1 MEPKNN
7 PYTPGAGKPPRDL
20 VGRDDLLTQMDI
32 VMHRTLKGLHGNSA
46 FLVGLRGVGKTV
58 LLKRL
63 VRDAEKMGY
72 VSVYVEA
79 PETSVFT
86 AQLATKFRTAILSLQ
101 KNFASKAKKLAMGVL
116 GNFVVTFPEGVSVRI
131 DPDAPAGKADSG
143 VLSEDLT
150 DLVVATGMEA
160 AGQGSG
166 LIIAV
171 DEVQYLKEEELAAVI
186 VAIHRANQEELPV
199 IFIGAGLPL
208 LPRLVGEAK
217 SYSERLFEF
226 YDVRDLEP
234 EAAKAALAGPA
245 ELSGA
250 KIEEEA
256 LDKLVAVTRCYPYFI
271 QVWGMHTWD
280 VATGETIT
288 ADDVAAA
295 EPLAIATLDNSFFR
309 VRMDRLIPS
318 ELKYLRA
325 MAELGPGPHRTGDIA
340 NELSVKATSVAPRRE
355 KLIHKGML
363 YSPSHGEIAFTVPM
377 FDEFLR
383 RTLP

>member
-1 MEPKNN
+1 MDPTNN
-7 PYTPGAGKPPRDL
+7 PYTPGAGRPPRDL
-20 VGRDDLLTQMDI
+20 VGRDELLTQMDI
-32 VMHRTLKGLHGNSA
+32 QMHRTLKGLHGSNA

-58 LLKRL
+58 VLERL
-63 VRDAEKMGY
+63 VQNAEQMGY
-72 VSVYVEA
+72 VSVHLEA
-79 PETSVFT
+79 PETGVFT
-86 AQLATKFRTAILSLQ
+86 AQLATRFRSALLSLQ
-101 KNFASKAKKLAMGVL
+101 QNLISKAKSTAMGVL
-116 GNFVVTFPEGVSVRI
+116 GNFVFTFPEGISIRI
-131 DPDAPAGKADSG
+131 DPDAPAGNADSG
-143 VLSEDLT
+143 MLAEDLS
-150 DLVVATGMEA
+150 DLVVATGREA
-160 AGQGSG
+160 ADRNSG
-166 LIIAV
+166 LIIAI
-171 DEVQYLKEEELAAVI
+171 DEAQYLEEEELAAVI
-186 VAIHRANQEELPV
+186 VAIHRANQLELPV

-226 YDVRDLEP
+226 HDVRDLEP

-250 KIEEEA
+250 KIEEAA
-256 LDKLVAVTRCYPYFI
+256 LGKLVAVTRCYPYFI
-271 QVWGMHTWD
+271 QVWGRHTWD

-295 EPLAIATLDNSFFR
+295 EPLAIANLDNSFFR

-340 NELSVKATSVAPRRE
+340 NELSVKATSVAPRRAT
-355 KLIHKGML
+355 LIHKGML